1 MKILIVITKSEI
13 GGAQIFSLN
22 LAKQLKAL
30 GEEVVVAGGEGEFLP
45 QELAKENIDF
55 YRFKQLKRGFSLVN
69 NFRFL
74 KELKDY
80 VRANNFSV
88 VHLNSTNALLGVFP
102 LSCLKKK
109 GLKVKTVFS
118 VHGLSLIDGGHRALG
133 IIKFCY
139 LLFFKLAFKK
149 LDEIVFVSRKN
160 FEFAKASS
168 LLNSGIFKKAS
179 LIYNG
184 LDLPT
189 DYFLEKEIARE
200 KLKLSFP
207 EATFIYGSIG
217 RLAYPKNYEFL
228 ISSYKDLREKIPQ
241 AKLIIIGEGPERGKY
256 QDMIKAYGLSEDI
269 ILLGEIKDA
278 SMYLKAFDLFVL
290 PSVFE
295 GLSLSLIEAKLAKVP
310 SLASLVGGN
319 EEIVS
324 ASHCFKLND
333 AEDFIAKAVKV
344 SQGANL
350 ELQADSEPGE
360 EESFSA
366 KEMAEKYLK
375 LYLRQ

>member
-22 LAKQLKAL
+22 LAKKLKAL

-45 QELAKENIDF
+45 QELAKEKIEF
-55 YRFKQLKRGFSLVN
+55 YRFKQLKRGFNLFN
-69 NFRFL
+69 NFKFL

-80 VRANNFSV
+80 VGVNNFSV

-102 LSCLKKK
+102 LNCLKKE
-109 GLKVKTVFS
+109 GIKVKTIFT
-118 VHGLSLIDGGHRALG
+118 VHGLSLIDGGHKALG

-160 FEFAKASS
+160 LEFAKTSR
-168 LLNSGIFKKAS
+168 LLNLDSLKKTT

-184 LDLPT
+184 LDLRN
-189 DYFLEKEIARE
+189 DYFLSKEAAKE
-200 KLKLSFP
+200 KLKLNFP
-207 EATFIYGSIG
+207 EGSFIYGSIG

-228 ISSYKDLREKIPQ
+228 ISSYKTLREKIPH

-256 QDMIKAYGLSEDI
+256 EDMIKAYGLTKDV
-269 ILLGEIKDA
+269 ILLGEIKEA
-278 SMYLKAFDLFVL
+278 SCYLKIFDLFVL
-290 PSVFE
+290 PSIFE

-319 EEIVS
+319 EEIIS
-324 ASHCFKLND
+324 APYCFKLND
-333 AEDFIAKAVKV
+333 AEEFIAKALKL
-344 SQGANL
+344 SQRVNL
-350 ELQADSEPGE
+350 APQDEREVEAQ
-360 EESFSA
+360 ESFSA
-366 KEMAEKYLK
+366 QEMAEKYQQ
-375 LYLRQ
+375 LYLR